1 MSKDYD
7 VILGFHGTEF
17 SEEILYELLMSISF
31 WSLTNRILILTQ
43 DDNPPQNTCHPC
55 SFADTGEHNTVLANE
70 LQAEVYWKFLKNI
83 FFSDKKELEPWSL
96 YPVSCFCSF
105 FLSLKAWYLEF

>member
-7 VILGFHGTEF
+7 VILGFMALNLVRKYSMNCVPNVYF
-17 SEEILYELLMSISF
+17 F
-31 WSLTNRILILTQ
+31 LILNQQNLDFVQ

-70 LQAEVYWKFLKNI
+70 LQAEVY
-83 FFSDKKELEPWSL
+83 
-96 YPVSCFCSF
+96 
-105 FLSLKAWYLEF
+105 